1 MSSII
6 DEGMR
11 ITFRLD
17 ALDKSAS
24 YRADWES
31 KKEGGAEGTSFYS
44 LVSLIKNTVD
54 DDSMDR
60 EMTFEEISDYK
71 VSAKVYKVMKQSLFS
86 SLKELVQDYEFKV
99 VVDESDDLYATMD
112 FFDKLLKALQNVSWK
127 EVAATSAEEVLKT
140 LPMMVGTI
148 IAVSAVLIAL
158 SMTHIGLLISM
169 LTPVVGAVM
178 QVYGGANAIKDI
190 AAGLYLF
197 TDAVIQTKEAK
208 SKGAMEQISALFTKA
223 FKYVGPNLLMDI
235 LMFFGG
241 KALKNVKEANKIEP
255 VKEKTKI
262 HHEQSKD
269 TLAVGDA
276 TFMKKD
282 DDFAINISKRK
293 DIYQN
298 GKYFVAGMLKDK
310 DRIIPNMEKL
320 GSFKLFVPGG
330 NK

>member
-1 MSSII
+1 
-6 DEGMR
+6 
-11 ITFRLD
+11 
-17 ALDKSAS
+17 
-24 YRADWES
+24 
-31 KKEGGAEGTSFYS
+31 
-44 LVSLIKNTVD
+44 
-54 DDSMDR
+54 
-60 EMTFEEISDYK
+60 
-71 VSAKVYKVMKQSLFS
+71 
-86 SLKELVQDYEFKV
+86 
-99 VVDESDDLYATMD
+99 
-112 FFDKLLKALQNVSWK
+112 
-127 EVAATSAEEVLKT
+127 
-140 LPMMVGTI
+140 
-148 IAVSAVLIAL
+148 
-158 SMTHIGLLISM
+158 
-169 LTPVVGAVM
+169 
-178 QVYGGANAIKDI
+178 
-190 AAGLYLF
+190 
-197 TDAVIQTKEAK
+197 
-208 SKGAMEQISALFTKA
+208 
-223 FKYVGPNLLMDI
+223 
-235 LMFFGG
+235 MFFGG

>member
-1 MSSII
+1 
-6 DEGMR
+6 
-11 ITFRLD
+11 
-17 ALDKSAS
+17 
-24 YRADWES
+24 
-31 KKEGGAEGTSFYS
+31 
-44 LVSLIKNTVD
+44 
-54 DDSMDR
+54 
-60 EMTFEEISDYK
+60 
-71 VSAKVYKVMKQSLFS
+71 
-86 SLKELVQDYEFKV
+86 
-99 VVDESDDLYATMD
+99 
-112 FFDKLLKALQNVSWK
+112 
-127 EVAATSAEEVLKT
+127 
-140 LPMMVGTI
+140 
-148 IAVSAVLIAL
+148 
-158 SMTHIGLLISM
+158 
-169 LTPVVGAVM
+169 
-178 QVYGGANAIKDI
+178 
-190 AAGLYLF
+190 
-197 TDAVIQTKEAK
+197 
-208 SKGAMEQISALFTKA
+208 MEQISALFTKA